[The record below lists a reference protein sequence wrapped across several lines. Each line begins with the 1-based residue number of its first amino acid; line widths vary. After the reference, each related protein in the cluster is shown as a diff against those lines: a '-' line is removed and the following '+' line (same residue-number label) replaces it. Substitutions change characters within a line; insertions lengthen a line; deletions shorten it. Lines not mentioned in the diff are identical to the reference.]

1 MRVGPITTFPCIFSF
16 ALPSSLPQQQQRPE
30 TAKDDQ
36 SIIHAETRQNTT
48 WLPPPVVPVANK
60 PGGTAVGFMGKTAA
74 GERWLLKL
82 GMDKTEGHKAT
93 ASILSKSVAVRG
105 MSTDAIQE
113 VVATTFLSSLPQ
125 DVRDR
130 VTATAGLGDLVVD
143 CSIRLL
149 RSGVPTSRW
158 PDLWT
163 SGALPGKERQH
174 DATPRASAGWEVG

>member
-1 MRVGPITTFPCIFSF
+1 MICYACWSDNHL
-16 ALPSSLPQQQQRPE
+16 ALHFLIRSPLFPSSLPQQQQRRE

-36 SIIHAETRQNTT
+36 SIIDAETRQNTT

-105 MSTDAIQE
+105 VSTDAIQE
-113 VVATTFLSSLPQ
+113 VVATKAFKVLP
-125 DVRDR
+125 RM
-130 VTATAGLGDLVVD
+130 
-143 CSIRLL
+143 
-149 RSGVPTSRW
+149 P
-158 PDLWT
+158 
-163 SGALPGKERQH
+163 
-174 DATPRASAGWEVG
+174 SAGMYTFAND